1 MTLKQGCRMKTHK
14 LIYTALL
21 TAMSLVTFVI
31 EASIPPLTPI
41 YGIKLGLSNIFTL
54 FALYAIGKKEAF
66 ALLVIRITLGNIMTG
81 QLMAFAYSLAG
92 GLLSFAVMLLLT
104 KFITTKQLWVTS
116 AISAVFHNIGQIAVA
131 VLITQTPQIAYYLPI
146 LIISG
151 VITGIFTGLC
161 AQLVLQRLLKK

>member
-1 MTLKQGCRMKTHK
+1 MKTNK
-14 LIYTALL
+14 LIFTALL

-81 QLMAFAYSLAG
+81 QLMAFAYSISG
-92 GLLSFAVMLLLT
+92 GLLSFAVM
-104 KFITTKQLWVTS
+104 
-116 AISAVFHNIGQIAVA
+116 
-131 VLITQTPQIAYYLPI
+131 
-146 LIISG
+146 
-151 VITGIFTGLC
+151 
-161 AQLVLQRLLKK
+161 